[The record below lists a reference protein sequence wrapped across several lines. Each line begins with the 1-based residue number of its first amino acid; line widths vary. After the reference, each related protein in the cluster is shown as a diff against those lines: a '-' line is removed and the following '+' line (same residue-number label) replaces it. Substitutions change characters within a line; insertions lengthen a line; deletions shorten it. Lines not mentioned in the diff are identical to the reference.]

1 VGIELNQLLKR
12 TVAMLALEEQIGMSL
27 DMLPDLLEVLDRLP
41 SSTATVIVLLS
52 SLIQPNTNPLGRLVI
67 TNVSQL
73 TRHCR
78 TLSLLWS
85 FDACAVLSRERRGPH

>member
-1 VGIELNQLLKR
+1 MGIELNQLLKR

-52 SLIQPNTNPLGRLVI
+52 SLIRG
-67 TNVSQL
+67 L
-73 TRHCR
+73 TTARPCVKCR
-78 TLSLLWS
+78 
-85 FDACAVLSRERRGPH
+85 FDSAL